1 MTPKAPPPL
10 PTEKVMVTAEPGG
23 PPPGAIVATPA
34 GMPDIKLVP
43 LTKLRQILIRSVRTF
58 LQSVVGN
65 LTNVGI
71 AGGVAVTTFANLTP
85 EQQIAIKQ
93 AVSAL
98 EFYQLLLIAIS
109 TAVAPT
115 VIAFLQN
122 LIELLADLDDPKTR
136 A

>member
-1 MTPKAPPPL
+1 MSTL
-10 PTEKVMVTAEPGG
+10 TEKVMVTAPATDGVAPG
-23 PPPGAIVATPA
+23 T
-34 GMPDIKLVP
+34 LVP
-43 LTKLRQILIRSVRTF
+43 TAPGIPDLQLVPMTKLRQIIVRTVRTF
-58 LQSVVGN
+58 LQNVVGN
-65 LTNVGI
+65 LTNVGL

-85 EQQIAIKQ
+85 EQQLALKQ

-98 EFYQLLLIAIS
+98 EFYQLLLIALS
-109 TAVAPT
+109 TAVSPA

>member
-1 MTPKAPPPL
+1 MST
-10 PTEKVMVTAEPGG
+10 TEKVMVTA
-23 PPPGAIVATPA
+23 GADVSSQKRNIDTPA
-34 GMPDIKLVP
+34 GLPDLQLVP
-43 LTKLRQILIRSVRTF
+43 MTKLRQILIRTLRTY

-85 EQQIAIKQ
+85 EQQTAIKQ

-109 TAVAPT
+109 TAVAPA

-122 LIELLADLDDPKTR
+122 LIELLADLEDPKTR
-136 A
+136 AS